1 MPACSYKFIKPQIRR
16 NKVDYKKIPI
26 ILSGERGRSCVTLE
40 TTSYGSTLRCG
51 LKPDENQ
58 TLYLAVRDGENVFV
72 RKIDGKTFVLPF
84 APSVNAHYMV
94 IDASSR
100 KAVLYG
106 TRSAKRLWH
115 ANMTDGVMK
124 YVPKKD
130 DFPKKEN
137 NKPENAGSKN
147 QTVAAAK
154 YDDEAIAQN
163 NYYPEEYL
171 FMPGLNRKYDNENHA
186 AVNRTLSAMSRA
198 YLCGENVLPQEKANG
213 VFALQKKYVLNVEAC
228 TAPVCAANFSCAEV
242 TAPTDETAF
251 ADKEEKKSI
260 SVKNK
265 EALLSAR
272 RRKIVPLAADFY
284 DEIRPKIQKLFS
296 SAERMTVL
304 ENKMPDTKW
313 VKVPYEKNGY
323 YVVGIIGS
331 RPDYVA
337 YGLPGKN
344 AAFPPE
350 ELGEGARWWAF
361 DPEEE
366 DGDGVWL
373 LYQDARTGESVRDPF

>member
-16 NKVDYKKIPI
+16 NKVDYKKIPV
-26 ILSGERGRSCVTLE
+26 ILSGERGRSCVTIE
-40 TTSYGSTLRCG
+40 TTNYGSMLRCDV
-51 LKPDENQ
+51 KPSENEE
-58 TLYLAVRDGENVFV
+58 LYLAVRDGENVFV
-72 RKIDGKTFVLPF
+72 RKIDGKTFVLSF
-84 APSVNAHYMV
+84 TPSVNAHYMV
-94 IDASSR
+94 IDATSR

-106 TRSAKRLWH
+106 TRSAKRLWQ

-137 NKPENAGSKN
+137 NKPENADSKT

-171 FMPGLNRKYDNENHA
+171 SMPGLNRKYDNENHA
-186 AVNRTLSAMSRA
+186 AVKRTLSAMSRA

-242 TAPTDETAF
+242 TAPTAETAF
-251 ADKEEKKSI
+251 AEKEEKKSI

-344 AAFPPE
+344 AALPPE

>member
-1 MPACSYKFIKPQIRR
+1 MEYR
-16 NKVDYKKIPI
+16 KIPV
-26 ILSGERGRSCVTLE
+26 ILSGERGRSCVTIE
-40 TTSYGSTLRCG
+40 TTNYGSTLRCG

-58 TLYLAVRDGENVFV
+58 NLYLAVRDGENVFV
-72 RKIDGKTFVLPF
+72 RQIDGKTFVLPF
-84 APSVNAHYMV
+84 TPSVNAHYMV

-106 TRSAKRLWH
+106 TKSAKRLWQ

-124 YVPKKD
+124 YVPQKD
-130 DFPKKEN
+130 DFPQKKN
-137 NKPENAGSKN
+137 DKAENARRETKA
-147 QTVAAAK
+147 VATEK

-163 NYYPEEYL
+163 NYYPEEYSV
-171 FMPGLNRKYDNENHA
+171 MPGLNRKLVNKNHA
-186 AVNRTLSAMSRA
+186 AENRTLSAMSRA
-198 YLCGENVLPQEKANG
+198 YLCGENAVPQEKSRG
-213 VFALQKKYVLNVEAC
+213 IFALQKKYVLGAGAC
-228 TAPVCAANFSCAEV
+228 ANSVRTANF
-242 TAPTDETAF
+242 PG
-251 ADKEEKKSI
+251 ADTQTSTFENESASKEEKKSI

-265 EALLSAR
+265 QASLSAR

-284 DEIRPKIQKLFS
+284 DEIRPKMQKLFA

-344 AAFPPE
+344 ASLPPE

-373 LYQDARTGESVRDPF
+373 LYQDARTGDSVRNPF

>member
-1 MPACSYKFIKPQIRR
+1 MEYR
-16 NKVDYKKIPI
+16 KIPV
-26 ILSGERGRSCVTLE
+26 ILSGERGRSCVTIE
-40 TTSYGSTLRCG
+40 TTNYGSTLRCG

-58 TLYLAVRDGENVFV
+58 NLYLAVRDGENVFV
-72 RKIDGKTFVLPF
+72 RRIDGKTFVLPF
-84 APSVNAHYMV
+84 TPSVNAHYMV

-106 TRSAKRLWH
+106 TKSAKRLWQ

-124 YVPKKD
+124 YVPQKD
-130 DFPKKEN
+130 DLPQKKN
-137 NKPENAGSKN
+137 DKAENARREAK
-147 QTVAAAK
+147 TVATEK

-163 NYYPEEYL
+163 NYYPEEYSV
-171 FMPGLNRKYDNENHA
+171 MPGLNRKQVNQNHA
-186 AVNRTLSAMSRA
+186 AENRTLSAMSRA
-198 YLCGENVLPQEKANG
+198 YLCGENAVPQEKSRG
-213 VFALQKKYVLNVEAC
+213 IFALQKKYVLGAGAC
-228 TAPVCAANFSCAEV
+228 ANCVRTANFPVAEV
-242 TAPTDETAF
+242 TKPPVENESAV
-251 ADKEEKKSI
+251 KEEKKSI

-265 EALLSAR
+265 QASLSAR

-284 DEIRPKIQKLFS
+284 DEIRPKMQKLFA
-296 SAERMTVL
+296 SAQRMTVL

-344 AAFPPE
+344 AALPPE

-373 LYQDARTGESVRDPF
+373 LYQDARTGDSVRNPF